1 MAVLLKVFVYILKL
15 KLISEY
21 VPLFSKLVQ
30 EWTSAN
36 AHGAK
41 WDSFLSSLS
50 ATPTP
55 LSKGNC
61 YQKYGQFYFVFPLL
75 LEFSNLDLAV
85 KLSGPFSLMVYIRAN
100 SNQVKFL
107 ISSSLRF
114 YHIFTPNIF
123 VFLLGQACQK
133 FVYFIVLSKE
143 HDLGTIKLLF
153 LLFLLRNNNSI
164 I

>member
-1 MAVLLKVFVYILKL
+1 MAVLLKVFIYILKL

-61 YQKYGQFYFVFPLL
+61 Y
-75 LEFSNLDLAV
+75 
-85 KLSGPFSLMVYIRAN
+85 
-100 SNQVKFL
+100 
-107 ISSSLRF
+107 
-114 YHIFTPNIF
+114 
-123 VFLLGQACQK
+123 
-133 FVYFIVLSKE
+133 
-143 HDLGTIKLLF
+143 
-153 LLFLLRNNNSI
+153 
-164 I
+164 